1 LIDLYKVWHPALLKP
16 QFHLWQHTIQE
27 VAEMM
32 IREQFDNDG
41 VGGEFATIKH
51 LGSYHADDTELGIKY
66 FKYWRNNLIDTEG
79 RD

>member
-1 LIDLYKVWHPALLKP
+1 
-16 QFHLWQHTIQE
+16 
-27 VAEMM
+27 MM